1 MSKKILLKKATR
13 IEGNA
18 DIHIEVQDGRVET
31 ARFMVQDFRGF
42 EKLTQGKMVESVPHI
57 VSRICGL
64 CSTAHQVAGF
74 RAVEDALGIQVP
86 PSVRR
91 LREIAVWGEWI
102 ASHALSYFFLTL
114 PDMLGAARGVFDLMQ
129 KSPDVARDAFFL
141 RKSGNRIVEIVGK
154 RPVHAVALGVGRFNI
169 LPTSEDLDEIRRV
182 AKEIKETSGRLI
194 GRLDKQ
200 YQREVH
206 IPFPAGHS
214 VNFLSYDGRSG
225 QERFRAF
232 DRAGELREEF
242 DRETFGDHVSEMRVD
257 WSLAKFPYLTDLGFP
272 DGILLVG
279 PLSRLFL
286 EGGVLDDPELAS
298 FELTHWLRDP
308 AALYLDYLDEC
319 RLLEIFWA
327 AKQILNHLDEV
338 DLTQMTADGAD
349 LEGSGRGIGV
359 VEAPRGVLVH
369 NYLVSRGTMERMRLL
384 VATQF
389 NNAYINL
396 VLRDLAER
404 HVDGDGLSEAGEQ
417 IIARCIRVFD
427 PCLTCATH

>member
-1 MSKKILLKKATR
+1 MSEKIILKKATR

-18 DIHIEVQDGRVET
+18 DIHIQVQDGRVET

-42 EKLTQGKMVESVPHI
+42 EKLTQGKAVESVPHM

-74 RAVEDALGIQVP
+74 RAIEDALGIEAP
-86 PSVRR
+86 ASVDK
-91 LREIAVWGEWI
+91 LRQIAVWGEWI

-114 PDMLGAARGVFDLMQ
+114 PDTLGTARGAFDLMQ
-129 KSPDVARDAFFL
+129 EHPDVASDAFYL
-141 RKSGNRIVEIVGK
+141 RKAGNRIVEIVGK
-154 RPVHAVALGVGRFNI
+154 RPVHAVALGVGHFNI
-169 LPTSEDLDEIRRV
+169 LPTSDDLDEIRRIATEV
-182 AKEIKETSGRLI
+182 KKTAARLI
-194 GRLDKQ
+194 ENVDEQ
-200 YQREVH
+200 AQREIH
-206 IPFPAGHS
+206 FPFPVGHS
-214 VNFLSYDGRSG
+214 VNFLSYHGGIEHGRF
-225 QERFRAF
+225 EAYN
-232 DRAGELREEF
+232 RAGELRLAF
-242 DRETFGDHVSEMRVD
+242 DRATFGDHVSEMRVD

-279 PLSRLFL
+279 PLSRLFQ
-286 EGGVLDDPELAS
+286 EGGVLDDPELAD
-298 FELTHWLRDP
+298 FELTQWLRDP
-308 AALYLDYLDEC
+308 AALHLDYLDEC

-327 AKQILNHLDEV
+327 AKQILNYLDEI
-338 DLTQMTADGAD
+338 DLTQMTADSAD
-349 LEGSGRGIGV
+349 LEESGRGIGI

-369 NYLVSRGTMERMRLL
+369 NYLVSRGTMEHMRLL

-404 HVDGDGLSEAGEQ
+404 HVDGNGLSEAGEQ
-417 IIARCIRVFD
+417 TIARCVRVFD

>member
-1 MSKKILLKKATR
+1 MSEKILLKKATR

-18 DIHIEVQDGRVET
+18 DIHIEIEDGRVEA

-42 EKLTQGKMVESVPHI
+42 EKLTQGKTVESVPHL

-64 CSTAHQVAGF
+64 CSTAHQVAGL
-74 RAVEDALGIQVP
+74 RAIEDALGIHVP
-86 PSVRR
+86 ASVRK
-91 LREIAVWGEWI
+91 LREIAVYGEWI

-114 PDMLGAARGVFDLMQ
+114 PDTLGGGRGVFDLMQ
-129 KSPDVARDAFFL
+129 ESPEIASDAFFL
-141 RKSGNRIVEIVGK
+141 RKSGDRILEIVGK
-154 RPVHAVALGVGRFNI
+154 RHVHAVALGVGRFNI
-169 LPTSEDLDEIRRV
+169 LLTSEDLDEIRRIAEEV
-182 AKEIKETSGRLI
+182 KETSGRLI
-194 GRLDKQ
+194 RRLGRQ
-200 YQREVH
+200 YEREVH
-206 IPFPAGHS
+206 IPFPAGHG
-214 VNFLSYDGRSG
+214 VNFLSYDGRPG
-225 QERFRAF
+225 QERFKAF
-232 DRAGELREEF
+232 DRAGELTQEF
-242 DRETFGDHVSEMRVD
+242 DRDTFSDYVSEMRVD
-257 WSLAKFPYLTDLGFP
+257 WSLAKFPYLASLGFP

-279 PLSRLFL
+279 PLSRLFS

-298 FELTHWLRDP
+298 MELTHGLRDP

-319 RLLEIFWA
+319 RLLEIYWA
-327 AKQILNHLDEV
+327 AKQILSHLDQV
-338 DLTQMTADGAD
+338 DLAEMTADSAD
-349 LEGSGRGIGV
+349 LERSGRGIGV

-369 NYLVSRGTMERMRLL
+369 SYLVSQGTMERMRLL

-417 IIARCIRVFD
+417 IIARCVRVFD